1 VFGMKK
7 ELIISVLLHM
17 VVVMI
22 LIFGRLPSRSF
33 KDDEQIIPVDIVSI
47 DDVTQ
52 SNKPS
57 QAGPKVDEP
66 KPQPKTEEP
75 PKPIPLSAPEKP
87 QPPKSEGIVEKPE
100 NEKQEEAQE
109 DPHEEDVEPE
119 EEEPEHDEA
128 EVEEEIIPE
137 PEPEKQE
144 KPQEPEKPKEVTPPS
159 LPKVKPKPP
168 VKKDKKQEKKEKL
181 QNLLKNLIDSGKA
194 SSQTDE
200 SITEE
205 VTTAADESDDLPKGD
220 KMSVTELALVKRQ
233 ISRCWKVDVGAKN
246 IKNLQVPLRIKFN
259 PDTSV
264 KSVEVLDQD
273 RYNSDPFY
281 QAAARRAISA
291 LKAPDCTPLKL
302 PLKKYDQ
309 WKDIKM
315 VFDPQGML
323 GG

>member
-1 VFGMKK
+1 MKK
-7 ELIISVLLHM
+7 ELIISIALHII
-17 VVVMI
+17 VVMI
-22 LIFGRLPSRSF
+22 LVFGRLPSRSF
-33 KDDEQIIPVDIVSI
+33 KDEEQIIPVDIVSI

-66 KPQPKTEEP
+66 KPQPKAEEP
-75 PKPIPLSAPEKP
+75 PKPVPESAPEKP

-100 NEKQEEAQE
+100 NEKQEETR
-109 DPHEEDVEPE
+109 EEEPEESEEPE
-119 EEEPEHDEA
+119 EEEPEPEHNEA
-128 EVEEEIIPE
+128 KVEEDILE
-137 PEPEKQE
+137 PEPEKEE
-144 KPQEPEKPKEVTPPS
+144 KPKEPEKPKEVTPPS
-159 LPKVKPKPP
+159 LPKLKPKPP
-168 VKKDKKQEKKEKL
+168 VKKDKKQAKKEKF
-181 QNLLKNLIDSGKA
+181 QNLLKNLVDSGKA
-194 SSQTDE
+194 SSQEDE
-200 SITEE
+200 SKEDEATSS
-205 VTTAADESDDLPKGD
+205 ADESDDLPKGD
-220 KMSVTELALVKRQ
+220 KMSATELALVKRQ

-246 IKNLQVPLRIKFN
+246 IKNLKVPLRIKFN

-315 VFDPQGML
+315 TFDPEAMAGEK
-323 GG
+323 

>member
-1 VFGMKK
+1 MKK
-7 ELIISVLLHM
+7 ELIISVFLHI
-17 VVVMI
+17 VVVII

-57 QAGPKVDEP
+57 QSGPKVDEP
-66 KPQPKTEEP
+66 KPQPKTEDP
-75 PKPIPLSAPEKP
+75 PKPVPQSAPEKP

-109 DPHEEDVEPE
+109 EPPEEVEPE
-119 EEEPEHDEA
+119 EEEPQPEHNEA
-128 EVEEEIIPE
+128 EVEEEVIQE

-144 KPQEPEKPKEVTPPS
+144 KPKDPEKPKEVTPPS
-159 LPKVKPKPP
+159 LPKAKPKLP
-168 VKKDKKQEKKEKL
+168 VKKDKKKEKKEKF
-181 QNLLKNLIDSGKA
+181 QNLLKNLVDAGKA
-194 SSQTDE
+194 SSQTEE
-200 SITEE
+200 SVEE
-205 VTTAADESDDLPKGD
+205 DVTTQADESDDLPKGD
-220 KMSVTELALVKRQ
+220 KMSATELALVKRQ

-246 IKNLQVPLRIKFN
+246 IKNLKVPLRIKFN

-302 PLKKYDQ
+302 PLKKYEQ

-315 VFDPQGML
+315 VFDPEAMAGES
-323 GG
+323 